1 MIQLLLQYYGVMNL
15 LAFAAFAA
23 DYLGKKFFIIRMP
36 ERIMVMLTAC
46 GGGIGA
52 LAVMVLFKH
61 KTKDKVFR
69 ITVPIA
75 TAVHMAVL
83 IYLILWELGVVS

>member
-1 MIQLLLQYYGVMNL
+1 MRNNKRRKNDTVT
-15 LAFAAFAA
+15 AAVLRCDESAC
-23 DYLGKKFFIIRMP
+23 LCCLRGRLSGQ
-36 ERIMVMLTAC
+36 RIMVMLTAC

-75 TAVHMAVL
+75 AAVHMAVL

>member
-1 MIQLLLQYYGVMNL
+1 MKKKIFKKL
-15 LAFAAFAA
+15 LAGALTAVMAFS
-23 DYLGKKFFIIRMP
+23 
-36 ERIMVMLTAC
+36 LTAC

>member
-52 LAVMVLFKH
+52 LSNIVRAAIEGFSGLR
-61 KTKDKVFR
+61 FR
-69 ITVPIA
+69 LRRPCIW
-75 TAVHMAVL
+75 L
-83 IYLILWELGVVS
+83 C

>member
-1 MIQLLLQYYGVMNL
+1 
-15 LAFAAFAA
+15 
-23 DYLGKKFFIIRMP
+23 
-36 ERIMVMLTAC
+36 MVMLTAC